1 MRPSNALKS
10 DMPGP
15 KVYLQWWG
23 DQSAQRMKGVYQYTL
38 SPYQAK
44 AAPHM
49 LRSYLFNGIR
59 RLSIYA
65 LPIAIPAGI
74 YYYTWNA
81 AVKDYHWRNSKEG
94 HLALSHGGHS
104 EE

>member
-1 MRPSNALKS
+1 MRPSNALFS

-15 KVYLQWWG
+15 KVYNLWWG
-23 DQSAQRMKGVYQYTL
+23 DQTATKQKGIYQYTI

-49 LRSYLFNGIR
+49 FRNYLFNGFR
-59 RLSIYA
+59 RLSVYA
-65 LPIAIPAGI
+65 LPILIPVGI
-74 YYYTWNA
+74 YYYTWTS
-81 AVKDYHWRNSKEG
+81 AVKDYEWRNSKEG
-94 HLALSHGGHS
+94 HLALSHEGH

>member
-1 MRPSNALKS
+1 MKFSNVLRS

-15 KVYLQWWG
+15 KVYNLWWG
-23 DQSAQRMKGVYQYTL
+23 DGTLAKQKGIYQYTI

-49 LRSYLFNGIR
+49 IRNYLFNGAR
-59 RLSIYA
+59 RLSVYA
-65 LPIAIPAGI
+65 LPILVPASI
-74 YYYTWNA
+74 YYYVWQA

-94 HLALSHGGHS
+94 LLATAGH

>member
-1 MRPSNALKS
+1 MRLTNVARS

-15 KVYLQWWG
+15 KVYLSWWG
-23 DQSAQRMKGVYQYTL
+23 ASDIAKQKGIYQYTI

-49 LRSYLFNGIR
+49 FRSYLFNGVR
-59 RLSIYA
+59 RLSVYA
-65 LPIAIPAGI
+65 LPIIIPTSI
-74 YYYTWNA
+74 YYYVWQA

-94 HLALSHGGHS
+94 LLASGGG